1 MIINITLVI
10 TAIVITALLA
20 ETLIIR
26 RHVNKFTLRVLVN
39 GTRGK
44 SSVVKYIHTGLV
56 NNSTFAKVT
65 GVIPTMLFPNGE
77 EKPINRKGAARVQEQ
92 VKMIRYAAGLKAD
105 NIVLEC
111 MSINPELQKLESH
124 ILKPQIYVITNI
136 RNDHPEQ
143 MGKDELQQVYS
154 ICNAIPRSCIVIT
167 AEKVHVAI
175 IREFAVNR
183 NSTVVE
189 VDEMVY
195 PELPEHM
202 HAVNVALAATV
213 CEQAGIDKKNA
224 IDAIINS
231 ERSPEPVLLKLPG
244 DTLFLNGFAVNDIPS
259 ASDFIKKWLDE
270 IKTIK
275 KVSFIFNSRNDRPL
289 RTIQFAEWFSTN
301 GNIERI
307 ILTGN
312 HKERAMKELVKH
324 GFEKEKISVW
334 NSGSIESFVD
344 SIMQCGLEGN
354 LIIGIGNIAGD
365 GFKILKKL
373 KGMEV

>member
-10 TAIVITALLA
+10 TAIVIAALLA

-44 SSVVKYIHTGLV
+44 SSVVKYIHAGLV
-56 NNSTFAKVT
+56 NTSTFAKVT

-77 EKPINRKGAARVQEQ
+77 EKSINRKGAARVQEQ
-92 VKMIRYAAGLKAD
+92 IKMIRYAAGLKAD

-111 MSINPELQKLESH
+111 MSINPELQKLESR
-124 ILKPQIYVITNI
+124 ILRPQIYVITNI

-154 ICNAIPRSCIVIT
+154 ICNAIPRNCIVIT

-189 VDEMVY
+189 VDEAVY

-202 HAVNVALAATV
+202 HAVNVALAAVV
-213 CEQAGIDKKNA
+213 CEQTGIDKKTA

-289 RTIQFAEWFSTN
+289 RTIQFTEWFSSN

-334 NSGSIESFVD
+334 NSNSLESFID
-344 SIMQCGLEGN
+344 SIKQYGLEGH

-365 GFKILKKL
+365 GFKILEKL